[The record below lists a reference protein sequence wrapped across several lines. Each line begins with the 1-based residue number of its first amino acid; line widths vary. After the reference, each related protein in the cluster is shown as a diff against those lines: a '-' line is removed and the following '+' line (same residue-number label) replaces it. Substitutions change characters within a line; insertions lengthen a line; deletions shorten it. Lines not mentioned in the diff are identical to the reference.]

1 MRTKLWLLLFSLLGV
16 CAHAQTTLQEIAA
29 TPEKSGG
36 VYYAYP
42 LDFAPQTPAPK
53 GYRPIYISH
62 YGRHGSRYLLGDND
76 YRWVMD
82 LLQQASDA
90 QVLTELGQSALE
102 RLKQVWQEVEF
113 HGDELAPLGERQH
126 RGIAERMYRSFP
138 EVFSADAR
146 IFARSTT
153 SLRCRASMD
162 AFVDRLRELNPHL
175 SITHHTKRADMS
187 YLNYHSPENI
197 AFNSGPW
204 KELYRKFEAEHT
216 HPERMM
222 KALFTDEGWV
232 RWNVNPHDLMWGFY
246 WIASDMQD
254 IETPVTFYDLFT
266 SEELFDLWQSFNF
279 RFYAGDCA
287 WSGNNGLPIQSCRHL
302 LRNIIDCAD
311 RSLAAL
317 CHPEPGQERPV
328 VADLRFGH
336 DGNIIPL
343 AAILHL
349 EGCYGVAAD
358 PADFYRT
365 WCDFQ
370 VAPMAANIQ
379 LIFFAPK
386 RGDDILVKCML
397 NENEKLLP
405 IPSDVAPYYHW
416 SDVRE
421 FLLRQ

>member
-1 MRTKLWLLLFSLLGV
+1 MVV
-16 CAHAQTTLQEIAA
+16 CVSAQTTRQEIAQ

-42 LDFAPQTPAPK
+42 LDFQPQTPAPK

-62 YGRHGSRYLLGDND
+62 YGRHGSRYLIGDKD
-76 YRWVMD
+76 YKWVLD
-82 LLQQASDA
+82 LMQQAADV
-90 QVLTELGQSALE
+90 QVLTPLGESALA
-102 RLKQVWQEVEF
+102 RLKEVWKEAEF

-138 EVFSADAR
+138 EVFTSDAR

-153 SLRCRASMD
+153 SMRCRASMD
-162 AFVDRLRELNPHL
+162 AFVDRLRELNPRL
-175 SITHHTKRADMS
+175 SITHHTQRADMA

-222 KALFTDEGWV
+222 QALFTDADWV
-232 RWNVNPHDLMWGFY
+232 RWNVNPHELMWGFY

-254 IETPVTFYDLFT
+254 MECPLSFYDLFT
-266 SEELFDLWQSFNF
+266 TDELFDIWQSFNF
-279 RFYAGDCA
+279 RFYAGDCT
-287 WSGNNGLPIQSCRHL
+287 WSGNNGLPIQSCRPL
-302 LRNIIDCAD
+302 LRNIIQCAD
-311 RSLAAL
+311 QSLAQLTASSKSD
-317 CHPEPGQERPV
+317 ERPV

-349 EGCYGVAAD
+349 EGCYGVATD

-365 WCDFQ
+365 WSDFK
-370 VAPMAANIQ
+370 VAPMGANIQ
-379 LIFFAPK
+379 IIFFAPK
-386 RGDDILVKCML
+386 KGDDILVKFML

-405 IPSDVAPYYHW
+405 ISSDVAPYYHW
-416 SDVRE
+416 SDVRV
-421 FLLRQ
+421 FLQQQL